1 MKPLDTCLTLIVP
14 VSLEEPLTDLL
25 LEHGEWVSSFAAQR
39 VEVHGPSIALS
50 GSAEEVS
57 GHSLRVEMRLVLNRE
72 DARALLAALHAA
84 LPNREV
90 FYWLSPVLEFG
101 RIA

>member
-1 MKPLDTCLTLIVP
+1 
-14 VSLEEPLTDLL
+14 
-25 LEHGEWVSSFAAQR
+25 VSSFAAGR
-39 VEVHGPSIALS
+39 VEAHGPRIALS
-50 GSAEEVS
+50 DSAEAVS
-57 GHSLRVEMRLVLNRE
+57 GHSPRVEIRLVLNRE